1 MLLFGVGRALMVRP
15 ASQDTWWVQK
25 RQFCSLAQVRHD
37 KWVRM
42 LWRLVERRGYLIDE
56 AAMTAMGL
64 ERESYRRCGQREEGL
79 RCKGLQRADV
89 LGRLV
94 EKNVSEVRDGLAEK
108 WCVV

>member
-1 MLLFGVGRALMVRP
+1 M
-15 ASQDTWWVQK
+15 D
-25 RQFCSLAQVRHD
+25 
-37 KWVRM
+37 
-42 LWRLVERRGYLIDE
+42 EE

-64 ERESYRRCGQREEGL
+64 ERESYRRRGQREEGL
-79 RCKGLQRADV
+79 RCKGLQQAGV